1 MSFISKS
8 KKVIG
13 LEYRFTFGKHNGELL
28 KDILEIE
35 PEYILWCSDDI
46 DWFDLDTDVYDMAV
60 DRDATINHYPFD
72 EFSSYDWYDKD
83 D

>member
-8 KKVIG
+8 KDVIG
-13 LEYRFTFGKHNGELL
+13 LDYVFTFGKHNDELL
-28 KDILEIE
+28 EEVLKTD
-35 PEYILWCSDDI
+35 PEYIIWCSDEI
-46 DWFDLDTDVYDMAV
+46 EWFDLDTDVYDMAV